1 MSATASLYRLFA
13 DVYLFPEANRIQSFI
28 SGELQRNFEKL
39 AGAAGFQFD
48 PSYSL
53 ILDTTSE
60 VFESEFIALHEVGMG
75 GAPCAL
81 HSGHYMR
88 DRSKTM
94 EEVLRFYRFFHFKH
108 ESTTDHFP
116 DHLSKEL
123 KFMAH
128 LEDQFGA
135 AELSDGDFLSPLLA
149 QRDFITRNLNSWV
162 GELAA
167 FIENRSSISFNKE
180 TGHLL
185 VEFVTYETQRLNQ
198 LADQFTESPEEYKA

>member
-1 MSATASLYRLFA
+1 VSATASLYRLFA
-13 DVYLFPEANRIQSFI
+13 DIYLFPEANRTRSFI
-28 SGELQRNFEKL
+28 SGELQQNFINL
-39 AGAAGFQFD
+39 ASGAGFPFD
-48 PSYSL
+48 HSNQL
-53 ILDTTSE
+53 ILDTTIE

-94 EEVLRFYRFFHFKH
+94 EEVLRFYRFFDFKH

-123 KFMAH
+123 QFMAY
-128 LEDQFGA
+128 LEDQYAA
-135 AELSDGDFLSPLLA
+135 AELSGGDFLSPLLA

-167 FIENRSSISFNKE
+167 FIESRSSISFNKE

-185 VEFVTYETQRLNQ
+185 VEFVAYETQRLNQ
-198 LADQFTESPEEYKA
+198 LADQSPEECRA

>member
-13 DVYLFPEANRIQSFI
+13 DIYLFPEANRTRSFI
-28 SGELQRNFEKL
+28 SGELQQNFINL
-39 AGAAGFQFD
+39 ASGAGFPFD
-48 PSYSL
+48 HSNQL
-53 ILDTTSE
+53 ILDTTIE

-94 EEVLRFYRFFHFKH
+94 EEVLRFYRFFDFKH

-123 KFMAH
+123 QFMAY
-128 LEDQFGA
+128 LEDQYAA
-135 AELSDGDFLSPLLA
+135 AELSGGDFLSPLLA

-167 FIENRSSISFNKE
+167 FIESRSSISFNKE

-185 VEFVTYETQRLNQ
+185 VEFVAYETQRLNQ
-198 LADQFTESPEEYKA
+198 LADQSPEECRA